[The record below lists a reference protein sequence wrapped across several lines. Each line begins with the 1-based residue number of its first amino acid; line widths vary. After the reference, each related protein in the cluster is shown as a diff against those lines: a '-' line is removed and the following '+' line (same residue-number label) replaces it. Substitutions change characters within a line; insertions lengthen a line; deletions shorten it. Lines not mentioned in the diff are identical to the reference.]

1 MNQNLP
7 YSAALYAVFF
17 AVAILFS
24 ILINFLILKFST
36 NLGVR
41 NPVTTGQIRW
51 GSSSKPSLGGFSF
64 YIIFLISVSM
74 ISIFPSADEGPFM
87 KHLIGLMVASSLGF
101 LLGLA
106 DDAYNTNPLVKF
118 IGQFTCANILIT
130 TGYIIQLTPF
140 QEINYFFTVIWII
153 GLMNSINMLDN
164 MDGVTASVSAC
175 ILIAA
180 VVLIL
185 SDSSVS
191 NAYLII
197 ILGLLGAIIGFLFFN
212 WHPSKMYMGDTG
224 SQFLGI
230 FLAGIS
236 ILLFWNYRQD
246 NQSLFDFRQLLFPML
261 IFIVPLIDTATVVI
275 RRLLKRRSPFV
286 GGKDHTTHHLAYI
299 GIPEGTVVIILVA
312 ISLISLALVFYMFR
326 KFDSWENIYT
336 IAGFAYFAFVFAIM
350 QVLYNL
356 GKKRHIERL
365 KAHKKKIHS
374 D

>member
-1 MNQNLP
+1 
-7 YSAALYAVFF
+7 
-17 AVAILFS
+17 
-24 ILINFLILKFST
+24 
-36 NLGVR
+36 
-41 NPVTTGQIRW
+41 
-51 GSSSKPSLGGFSF
+51 
-64 YIIFLISVSM
+64 M

>member
-1 MNQNLP
+1 
-7 YSAALYAVFF
+7 
-17 AVAILFS
+17 
-24 ILINFLILKFST
+24 
-36 NLGVR
+36 
-41 NPVTTGQIRW
+41 
-51 GSSSKPSLGGFSF
+51 
-64 YIIFLISVSM
+64 
-74 ISIFPSADEGPFM
+74 
-87 KHLIGLMVASSLGF
+87 
-101 LLGLA
+101 
-106 DDAYNTNPLVKF
+106 
-118 IGQFTCANILIT
+118 
-130 TGYIIQLTPF
+130 
-140 QEINYFFTVIWII
+140 
-153 GLMNSINMLDN
+153 MLDN

-197 ILGLLGAIIGFLFFN
+197 IIGLLGAIIGFLFFN
-212 WHPSKMYMGDTG
+212 WHPSRMYMGDTG

-246 NQSLFDFRQLLFPML
+246 NQSLFDFRQLLLPML

>member
-212 WHPSKMYMGDTG
+212 WHPSRMYMGDTG

-299 GIPEGTVVIILVA
+299 GIPEGTVVIILVV
-312 ISLISLALVFYMFR
+312 ISLISSALVFYMFR
-326 KFDSWENIYT
+326 KFDAWENIYT